1 MPEPKAGIIF
11 DKRYLILKELGAGGM
26 GKVYHAKQV
35 DADREVA
42 IKTLRVAVQD
52 DESKTR
58 FFREFKLLSELK
70 HPHIMTVYGLSLD
83 SSSNPYAICEYLEGT
98 SLRDYLANG
107 SLSWNES
114 ARIAAEVADALHY
127 AHQNGII
134 HRDLKPENIMLV
146 NQPHLHFV
154 KVIDFGL
161 SRVMQDGNQK
171 LTGTGQL
178 LGSPQYM
185 SPEQSRQAAD
195 HRSDIYSL
203 GCILFEMLSGQALFP
218 ADDAIA
224 ALYLHSN
231 ESATNRFISI
241 QQPIP
246 ERLLDLLADMLAKK
260 PDERCQSSEEVNRR
274 LRQIIE
280 EPGKSVAQK
289 SRKKKINTRIIFAA
303 MLMIACVGI
312 TLFALK
318 RILPELQKPAAFEA
332 PAKSFRGEVITV
344 DREIQRHHIAQMEN
358 TIVPVPKDVT
368 YRKMNEL
375 LLRLE
380 PLENRAN
387 DFKEKYMVYWL
398 ESVCY
403 ANLDDSEN
411 RLKYLALS
419 LQQLRSR
426 KGKKFA
432 EEPVTLS
439 VMANTLRSLH
449 RDAEAKIHALEAF
462 RLGAEFEKLTKK
474 GVKIPTVLADIFINS
489 GAWSSVTS
497 NIVLVEILMSQG
509 NFAEA
514 EKYAKPVFEL
524 ELTNFPQTRAGNAT
538 ITGTLYY
545 ATCLVKN
552 GKKDEGVKTVEQ
564 VLSVVNKPGDIPIRE
579 QRPNELRAV
588 ASDILR
594 VYQSACIWFDDN
606 KLPKLVE
613 KYEKKAEEYA
623 NYYQL
628 QKYWSHIWKSR
639 HS

>member
-58 FFREFKLLSELK
+58 FFREFKLLSEFK

-83 SSSNPYAICEYLEGT
+83 SNSNPYAICEYLEGT

-114 ARIAAEVADALHY
+114 AQIAAEVADALHY

-146 NQPHLHFV
+146 NKPHPHFV

-161 SRVMQDGNQK
+161 SRVLQDGNQK

-203 GCILFEMLSGQALFP
+203 GCIIFEMLSGQALFP

-231 ESATNRFISI
+231 ESATHRFISI
-241 QQPIP
+241 QQVIP
-246 ERLLDLLADMLAKK
+246 ERLLDLLADMLAKN
-260 PDERCQSSEEVNRR
+260 PDERCQSSEEVSRR
-274 LRQIIE
+274 LRRIIE
-280 EPGKSVAQK
+280 EPGKSVTQK
-289 SRKKKINTRIIFAA
+289 SRKKKNTTRIIFAA
-303 MLMIACVGI
+303 FVMIACVAI
-312 TLFALK
+312 TLIALK
-318 RILPELQKPAAFEA
+318 RILPGVQKPAAFEA
-332 PAKSFRGEVITV
+332 PGKSFLGEVITV
-344 DREIQRHHIAQMEN
+344 DREIQRLHVAQMEDI
-358 TIVPVPKDVT
+358 IVPVPKDVT
-368 YRKMNEL
+368 NKKMNEL
-375 LLRLE
+375 LLRLQ
-380 PLENRAN
+380 PLERRAK

-403 ANLDDSEN
+403 ANLGDYEN
-411 RLKYLALS
+411 RYKCLELS
-419 LQQLRSR
+419 LEQLRSR

-432 EEPVTLS
+432 EEQVTLG
-439 VMANTLRSLH
+439 VMANTLRLLH
-449 RDAEAKIHALEAF
+449 RDAEARNYAMEAF
-462 RLGAEFEKLTKK
+462 RLGANFEKLKNM
-474 GVKIPTVLADIFINS
+474 GVKIPTVLADVFINS
-489 GAWSSVTS
+489 GGWSNVTS
-497 NIVLVEILMSQG
+497 NVVLVEILMSEG
-509 NFAEA
+509 NFVEA

-524 ELTNFPQTRAGNAT
+524 ELSNFPQTRAGNAT

-545 ATCLVKN
+545 ATCLLKN
-552 GKKDEGVKTVEQ
+552 GKKDEAVKTVER

-606 KLPKLVE
+606 NLPKLVE
-613 KYEKKAEEYA
+613 KYEKKAEQYA
-623 NYYQL
+623 IYYQL
-628 QKYWSHIWKSR
+628 QEFWSKLWRSR
-639 HS
+639 HR